1 MSPWGDV
8 KKPSKT
14 VHVLIE
20 HPLLI
25 FKRFLQIA
33 DFFPNRCLNFH
44 NMGKEGQSVK
54 DTGCH
59 DGHQCAENSLPEG
72 EGDNNNLVWA
82 ARVLEMVYNNK
93 NLKVPRLEFRGT
105 SPKIDD
111 YRQLSETNIEGSLQE
126 RGKSRADLW
135 ALAALTGIISIA

>member
-1 MSPWGDV
+1 MSSWGAV

-44 NMGKEGQSVK
+44 NMGKEGQSVR

-93 NLKVPRLEFRGT
+93 NLKVPRLEFKGT

>member
-1 MSPWGDV
+1 MSSWGLS
-8 KKPSKT
+8 KKLKT
-14 VHVLIE
+14 AHVLIE
-20 HPLLI
+20 HPLLKV
-25 FKRFLQIA
+25 FTNCG
-33 DFFPNRCLNFH
+33 FFPNRCLNFH
-44 NMGKEGQSVK
+44 NMGKEGQSVR

-135 ALAALTGIISIA
+135 ALAALTGIISKA